1 LVVAHP
7 ADAIVNSQPT
17 PNEDLFRNRNRS
29 VARAFYRQLRTEG
42 FTHQQIIELSTTLLD
57 FVTEDLR
64 DRVEPSE

>member
-1 LVVAHP
+1 MNPSP
-7 ADAIVNSQPT
+7 ANR
-17 PNEDLFRNRNRS
+17 EELFQNRNRS

-64 DRVEPSE
+64 DRVESSK